1 MASEATQTVTV
12 DPELSKEIKKLKSTL
27 EFTHQWYAVRWKRL
41 RDLIHDDARHI
52 EDDACCIMA
61 NGTADSMEPP
71 DYDRMLVQKDNEIMR
86 LKKFEQAMQR
96 MAAQY
101 VHPKT
106 TAEEM
111 VESIL
116 KAKTL

>member
-1 MASEATQTVTV
+1 MASDEMTVTVTV
-12 DPELSKEIKKLKSTL
+12 DPELVDEI
-27 EFTHQWYAVRWKRL
+27 QRL
-41 RDLIHDDARHI
+41 QREVA
-52 EDDACCIMA
+52 
-61 NGTADSMEPP
+61 
-71 DYDRMLVQKDNEIMR
+71 R
-86 LKKFEQAMQR
+86 LKPFEQAMQR

-116 KAKTL
+116 QAKKL